1 MSRQALQG
9 HENGDIE
16 YDPELLILVVEDAL
30 VIIQTLCAEE
40 MGSSLWDF
48 QVHPE
53 VLEG

>member
-30 VIIQTLCAEE
+30 V
-40 MGSSLWDF
+40 SF
-48 QVHPE
+48 KHY
-53 VLEG
+53 VLKKWV